1 VNKMQENSDI
11 EKFSKLTHL
20 FIEIICSNIPDR
32 DSDNLSDEIYE
43 FTKLINLNRHR
54 IKDMYKQN
62 LGTPEDQKVNLCLL
76 NTINRLLD
84 LRSKDEIPLKKY
96 DRITSELR
104 KMAETDKV
112 SEYLS
117 RYGSEL

>member
-1 VNKMQENSDI
+1 MQENSDI